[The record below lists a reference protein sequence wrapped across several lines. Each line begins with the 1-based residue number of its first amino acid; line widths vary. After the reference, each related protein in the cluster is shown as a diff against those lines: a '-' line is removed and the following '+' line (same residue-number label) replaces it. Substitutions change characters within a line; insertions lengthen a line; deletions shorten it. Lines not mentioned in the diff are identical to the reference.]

1 MTVIVCYQTMCPCS
15 APFLV
20 YRDVILFLGGG
31 WWALASNAR
40 LYFEDDYD
48 NKRIGSWCAVDRNP
62 QWLKIDLG
70 QMKTITGIAT
80 QGL

>member
-1 MTVIVCYQTMCPCS
+1 MWLSTVCCFSLRYSLP
-15 APFLV
+15 
-20 YRDVILFLGGG
+20 DGG

-62 QWLKIDLG
+62 QWLRIDLG

-80 QGL
+80 QGEKE